1 LTSRALVAV
10 LALALASCAPA
21 PGLDEAPGAVQ
32 SLSPTACAARG
43 GTMTPVG
50 RMQTM
55 QCVVTYGD
63 AGKAC
68 TDGAQCQGD
77 CRADPAVTLREG
89 QSARGVCQASSNR
102 FGCFTTIKGGKAE
115 ATLCID

>member
-1 LTSRALVAV
+1 MRLI
-10 LALALASCAPA
+10 ALAAIALMSACAPA
-21 PGLDEAPGAVQ
+21 PLPGDTAARPVQ
-32 SLSPTACAARG
+32 SLSSSECAARG

-55 QCVVTYGD
+55 QCVVSYGD
-63 AGKAC
+63 AGKSC

-77 CRADPAVTLREG
+77 CRAEPSATLREG